1 MSHLATFIFVFIF
14 AWGAGKQHTANA
26 VIINNQEVDLAITD
40 TVYFDI
46 AIDSQP
52 RGRIVMGLYGNALPS
67 AVKNFRVL
75 CSGILGYGYK
85 GTPIHSVVQDI
96 FLAGGVMGHT
106 SEGKQYGRSIYN
118 EAIQFENVVIPF
130 DSPGQVVM
138 SIDKYRR
145 GDSKF
150 GISSS
155 KENVPQGLIGLQEIS
170 LLVIGEVLE
179 GMDIVWEINDNNPMD
194 QGEMEHQVVI
204 EDSGVIKKKKKKN
217 FRPETAESM
226 PNPAKEEL

>member
-155 KENVPQGLIGLQEIS
+155 KENVPQVGEKTLS
-170 LLVIGEVLE
+170 DAFFWSVSNLLFA
-179 GMDIVWEINDNNPMD
+179 
-194 QGEMEHQVVI
+194 I
-204 EDSGVIKKKKKKN
+204 EFAGSDWTSGNIAACDWRSVGGHGHCLGN
-217 FRPETAESM
+217 Q
-226 PNPAKEEL
+226 